1 MLHFLLHWK
10 NVGHILVNH
19 FKLQEL
25 RVTLV
30 LWFNTFKLDT
40 LKSLWIIFG
49 KHRKLSLEI
58 TITFFSVW
66 NIRKRDSVNLCC
78 TNSNLRKVIF
88 TWKKIFFYRIFKYST
103 GIIIKNV
110 TGKKYFLLDKVSFLL
125 DV

>member
-1 MLHFLLHWK
+1 MLHFLLHWQ

-25 RVTLV
+25 RVTFV

-66 NIRKRDSVNLCC
+66 NIRKE
-78 TNSNLRKVIF
+78 IPE
-88 TWKKIFFYRIFKYST
+88 
-103 GIIIKNV
+103 
-110 TGKKYFLLDKVSFLL
+110 LLLHKL
-125 DV
+125 